1 MAKKTETIVKGTELT
16 LTERILLPHVFLK
29 ERNFKTLVLQE
40 DILNKIKITQ
50 DEIKKYQIEAIGNG
64 AKWNQAGTK
73 AVLTVAFTELEK
85 NEISLGLK
93 DLDEKQK
100 LTADFISLYKKFVL

>member
-1 MAKKTETIVKGTELT
+1 MAKKTETIKGTELT

-50 DEIKKYQIEAIGNG
+50 DEFKKYQIEAVGNG

-73 AVLTVAFTELEK
+73 AILSVVFTDLEK

-93 DLDEKQK
+93 DLDDKQK
-100 LTADFISLYKKFVL
+100 LTTDFISLYKKFVL